1 MADVEA
7 LPEVIVTEAVE
18 DTAGAGEPVEDDNKA
33 EEEGE
38 KEMTLEERKE
48 EEQAVIQRQI
58 EQTQAEMERL
68 EAMEGS
74 LGEAGAQGFNLQQ
87 LEVRLAMMWGRNSV
101 VWMRWNQNH
110 TWYGIYCLY
119 ILILR
124 IISLDFFL
132 NVSDITY
139 VNVNVLEI
147 ELSINSLYPNLE
159 NLFID

>member
-18 DTAGAGEPVEDDNKA
+18 DTAVEAGEPVEEA
-33 EEEGE
+33 E

-74 LGEAGAQGFNLQQ
+74 LGEAGAQGFNLQE
-87 LEVRLAMMWGRNSV
+87 LEVRLLAIMKFNVRS
-101 VWMRWNQNH
+101 
-110 TWYGIYCLY
+110 CL
-119 ILILR
+119 
-124 IISLDFFL
+124 SC
-132 NVSDITY
+132 
-139 VNVNVLEI
+139 
-147 ELSINSLYPNLE
+147 
-159 NLFID
+159 